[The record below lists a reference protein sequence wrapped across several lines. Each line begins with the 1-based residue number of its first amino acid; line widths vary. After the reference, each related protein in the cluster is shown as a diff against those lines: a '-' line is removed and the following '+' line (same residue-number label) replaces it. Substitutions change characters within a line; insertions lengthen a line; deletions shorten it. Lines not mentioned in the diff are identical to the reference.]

1 MAPVGKNTAEEP
13 TVELIHALARDGLEK
28 FGHHGPM
35 AAMGVPRPTLPQ
47 WDDIQMLTAQVA
59 TKPHLED
66 VEAGTDLVIG
76 PNAKKPLRL
85 EIPIFV
91 SDMSFGALSSKSTT
105 PKPGRARLD
114 ACEQSVLA
122 IEVGRIDRWRSRPS
136 FR

>member
-1 MAPVGKNTAEEP
+1 MERSLGKRKGTQLKRGTMSCVP
-13 TVELIHALARDGLEK
+13 FYLPVELIHALARDGLEK

-76 PNAKKPLRL
+76 PQC
-85 EIPIFV
+85 EE
-91 SDMSFGALSSKSTT
+91 TT
-105 PKPGRARLD
+105 
-114 ACEQSVLA
+114 
-122 IEVGRIDRWRSRPS
+122 S
-136 FR
+136 FRNTDFRFGHEFWSAIF